1 MVKGIK
7 SFLKVYKDTT
17 SKADFIAGL
26 LNFICYIN
34 DSLIGGYFS
43 TKTILFFKSKRV
55 FSKNYKVSYELI
67 FRLAYLGSRFEKLDD
82 SCCTLGYLLFQKT
95 GIIFAI
101 FNRSGKTPVEKERL
115 IRYVSGFAIT

>member
-17 SKADFIAGL
+17 SKADFIAGH

-34 DSLIGGYFS
+34 DSLIGGHFS

-55 FSKNYKVSYELI
+55 FSKK
-67 FRLAYLGSRFEKLDD
+67 
-82 SCCTLGYLLFQKT
+82 
-95 GIIFAI
+95 IIK
-101 FNRSGKTPVEKERL
+101 SL
-115 IRYVSGFAIT
+115 MS